1 MFTLFGACYL
11 GGVQVRVAIPESAVS
26 LSDQLTHHPC
36 NPVRQ
41 YWIYTAKFQQWF
53 PRAGA
58 FAGASM
64 REKLKDKAG
73 QWALFQQILFDNVL
87 HNPFLYLPVFYVFK
101 ASIQKEDAPALA
113 PDAAAAV
120 AGACTEGGEG
130 AARTAAAAA
139 AGGGG
144 GGGDGVLEVTK
155 RGLQK
160 WKDNFWEDNIAMWA
174 LCIPSDVIGTSPPAY
189 SELLTRVLAFSR
201 SRVLDAPI
209 AHLCCA
215 PTRARCLLYCRSFRR
230 PNVVA
235 AADSARS
242 VVLLGVLSQFYARG
256 AEGRAGCGGG
266 RERWE
271 RWACCDNGI
280 GSSCILYHSALK

>member
-1 MFTLFGACYL
+1 
-11 GGVQVRVAIPESAVS
+11 
-26 LSDQLTHHPC
+26 
-36 NPVRQ
+36 
-41 YWIYTAKFQQWF
+41 
-53 PRAGA
+53 
-58 FAGASM
+58 M

-73 QWALFQQILFDNVL
+73 QWALFQQIAFDNVL

-189 SELLTRVLAFSR
+189 SERVLVLGPAGPSTTHSRSRVLAFSR
-201 SRVLDAPI
+201 SRCANCSPVLRSDAR
-209 AHLCCA
+209 ALSALLSQFSA
-215 PTRARCLLYCRSFRR
+215 PQCGCGCRFSTECRSFGCAISVLRAGSRR
-230 PNVVA
+230 SGRLWRRTRTMGA
-235 AADSARS
+235 M
-242 VVLLGVLSQFYARG
+242 GVLRQRNRQFMHLVSLCTEVAT
-256 AEGRAGCGGG
+256 
-266 RERWE
+266 
-271 RWACCDNGI
+271 
-280 GSSCILYHSALK
+280 